1 MKKTCIT
8 INQKKEE
15 ILLKIHEQASQ
26 EEIVKELE
34 KKVVDLKKMYGEEK
48 IPMYITGKILKNKE
62 IEEIEKILKE
72 SIDVRVEFDSPKVLG
87 LYSIKKTFEDE
98 IQNSDTMFHK
108 GSLRSGQKLE
118 YEGSI
123 VLIGDLNGGAEI
135 VAGENIAVIGAL
147 RGVAHAGAKGNK
159 KAIITAANIE
169 APQLRIANIVKEI
182 EKEEENKQ
190 NKTYAYVHE
199 NNIVLE

>member
-1 MKKTCIT
+1 MKKTCVT
-8 INQKKEE
+8 IQQKKEE

-26 EEIVKELE
+26 EEIVKELK
-34 KKVVDLKKMYGEEK
+34 KKVLELKKMYGKEK
-48 IPMYITGKILKNKE
+48 TPMYITGKVLKNKE
-62 IEEIEKILKE
+62 IEEIEKILKD
-72 SIDVRVEFDSPKVLG
+72 SIDVKIEFDSPKVLG
-87 LYSIKKTFEDE
+87 LHSIKKTFEDE
-98 IQNSDTMFHK
+98 IKNSDTMFHK
-108 GSLRSGQKLE
+108 GSLRSGQKIE

-135 VAGENIAVIGAL
+135 VAGENIAVVGVL

-159 KAIITAANIE
+159 KAIITATNIE

-182 EKEEENKQ
+182 EKEEENKT

-199 NNIVLE
+199 NNIILE